1 VKAHCMSL
9 AEGMEFYGPL
19 RAALHER
26 LRDVAGERARKALE
40 NEFHIPLPPEADK
53 ALADVMGPLY
63 ADSQFGMCI
72 EFMTGRKPTDATHEV
87 LNQPG
92 KEKILA
98 LVYQGPDAVAKIRN
112 VLGPTNP
119 SKAPP
124 GTVRRELGQDVM
136 VNAAHA
142 SDSPENAERE
152 IGILKLGD
160 SNLKAVV
167 EQFYNCK
174 L

>member
-1 VKAHCMSL
+1 MSL
-9 AEGMEFYGPL
+9 AEGLEFYGPL

-26 LRDVAGERARKALE
+26 LHDVAGQRARKALE
-40 NEFHIPLPPEADK
+40 NEFQFALPDSAQQ
-53 ALADVMGPLY
+53 ALAGVMGPLY

-72 EFMTGRKPTDATHEV
+72 EFMTGRKPTESANV
-87 LNQPG
+87 LKEPG

-124 GTVRRELGQDVM
+124 GTVRKELGQDIM

-142 SDSPENAERE
+142 SDSPENAQRE
-152 IGILKLGD
+152 IGILNMSV
-160 SNLKAVV
+160 SNLRPVV
-167 EQFYNCK
+167 ESFYNCK